1 MYDFMQTCHSLSE
14 IKGGAH
20 WATGKVFI
28 EKQRWRKREGLEQIC
43 ANRSLFTPHLHY
55 CTLIHPVATD
65 KVALTEVTKTI
76 IYFTLASKRRKL
88 WNLLY

>member
-28 EKQRWRKREGLEQIC
+28 EKQRWRKREGLEQI
-43 ANRSLFTPHLHY
+43 TPHLHY

-76 IYFTLASKRRKL
+76 IYFTLASKRRKR